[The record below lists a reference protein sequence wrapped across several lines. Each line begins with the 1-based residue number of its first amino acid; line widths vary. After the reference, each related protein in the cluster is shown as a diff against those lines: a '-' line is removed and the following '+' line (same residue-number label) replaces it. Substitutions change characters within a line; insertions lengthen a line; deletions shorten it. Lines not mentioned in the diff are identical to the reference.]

1 MTIMSAT
8 PIHVPRLNANDDFV
22 NVVQIAV
29 LIGDKVAAGAV
40 IAEVETDKTI
50 IEITS
55 PLDGFILSIRAE
67 VGEVVPV
74 GGVIVWI
81 GETGLELVKEPT
93 IELLSSSQ
101 TIGAPTLG
109 ALSMLSR
116 YRINAAEV
124 SSHGSRVTVSDVQ
137 RHINSLGL
145 KSSGDS
151 NLPHDF
157 RTNYPL
163 PASGWSKPL
172 TPFQRGMANTV
183 QWHRTVPVGAYLDV
197 PFDHAAW
204 RAYASNMA
212 KSSGALIDPLL
223 SLIAY
228 RLVHAAREFPEI
240 NATLV
245 EHANFYYD
253 KVNVGFSVKTE
264 SGLAMVVVR
273 DAQTFDE
280 MGFIKALGRLQRNA
294 FADRLT
300 HEQVS
305 GATLSFSSL
314 ASAGVSRHV
323 PVLPPNTSLIVA
335 HSASTSDGTSVLG
348 ATYDHRL
355 LDGETVA
362 RVLNSIKSPNPYR
375 NQ

>member
-1 MTIMSAT
+1 MSVI
-8 PIHVPRLNANDDFV
+8 PIHVPRLNANDDSV

-29 LIGDKVAAGAV
+29 LIGDKVAEGAV

-55 PLDGFILSIRAE
+55 PQDGFVLSIRAE
-67 VGEVVPV
+67 VGEIVPV
-74 GGVIVWI
+74 GSVIVWI
-81 GETGLELVKEPT
+81 GETGLEYVEEPT
-93 IELLSSSQ
+93 GELFSSSQ
-101 TIGAPTLG
+101 TICAPTLG
-109 ALSMLSR
+109 ALGMISR
-116 YRINAAEV
+116 YRISAAEV
-124 SSHGSRVTVSDVQ
+124 ASHGSRVTVSDVQ

-145 KSSGDS
+145 APLEES
-151 NLPHDF
+151 NLHHDL
-157 RTNYPL
+157 RMNYPL
-163 PASGWSKPL
+163 PASGWSKSL
-172 TPFQRGMANTV
+172 TSFQRGMSNTV
-183 QWHRTVPVGAYLDV
+183 QWHRKVPVAAYIEV
-197 PFDHAAW
+197 PFNYGEW
-204 RAYASNMA
+204 RAYANNVA

-228 RLVHAAREFPEI
+228 RLVRAAREFPEI

-245 EHANFYYD
+245 EHAIFYYD

-273 DAQTFDE
+273 DAQKLDE

-294 FADRLT
+294 FANRLT
-300 HEQVS
+300 QEQVS
-305 GATLSFSSL
+305 GMTISLSSL

-323 PVLPPNTSLIVA
+323 PVLPPNTSLIIA
-335 HSASTSDGTSVLG
+335 HSAAASDGTSALG
-348 ATYDHRL
+348 ATYDHRI

-362 RVLNSIKSPNPYR
+362 RVLNSIQSPNPYR